1 MRTAV
6 AIVAF
11 GLRHFLAVCIAMILG
26 CVAWTILYLLLL
38 LCAICFNEGV
48 GSPIAYPA
56 GLLAI
61 AMTCSAV
68 GWGVFTPA
76 TGIGRIFCWLTQF
89 PLLSAIPVVAIS
101 AFGISCLISMLVPS
115 VILDKTAPSVW
126 VVLKYFSL
134 YLSIPLTIYWWLTE
148 GPGALTDAIM
158 RWLAG
163 RSEKSEPGTTNIA
176 LK

>member
-11 GLRHFLAVCIAMILG
+11 GLRHFLTVCIAMILG
-26 CVAWTILYLLLL
+26 CVVWTISYLLLL
-38 LCAICFNEGV
+38 LSAIYLNEGV

-56 GLLAI
+56 GLLLIVI
-61 AMTCSAV
+61 ACSAV
-68 GWGVFTPA
+68 GWGIFTPA
-76 TGIGRIFCWLTQF
+76 IGVGRIFCWLTQF
-89 PLLSAIPVVAIS
+89 PLLAAIPVVAIS
-101 AFGISCLISMLVPS
+101 AFGISCTISMLFPS

-148 GPGALTDAIM
+148 GSSALTDAIM
-158 RWLAG
+158 RWLAC